1 MYQDILKHVI
11 QKGYFNSHKK
21 VLVAVS
27 GGVDSMNLLHFL
39 HSYRDKL
46 EIDIGIAHINHKQRL
61 ASEEEEEYLRKWAL
75 RHNIPFFVDYFQGD
89 FSEEKSRTFRYSV
102 FRKIMKE
109 KGYTALVTAHHADD
123 NQETILMRLIRG
135 SRLRHLVGISEVS
148 GLPEGELIR
157 PLLSFKKSDLPNP
170 FHFED
175 ATNSGLDYL
184 RNRVR
189 NHYLPLLKKENPQ
202 FATHLQYLSEEVS
215 TMMAALSEL
224 TKAFDIEDRRCFSN
238 LSFPVQ
244 TVLLQQYL
252 QQFPDLQ
259 LSKSQFNQLL
269 NVMTS
274 KTNSE
279 YYIKAGY
286 WLLLRPDKAAISKI
300 IPKTDSQNKPK
311 VLDYE
316 SKVEFNGFHFEFRA
330 VDTEDDGISVSS
342 LSPIVLR
349 HRQSGDQITL
359 GHYTKKI
366 RRLFIDD
373 KVSIEERRNAII
385 GEQDG
390 EIIFVITSDKTY
402 LRKLSKNVTIKAK
415 LYIQKEIG

>member
-11 QKGYFNSHKK
+11 QKGYFNTHKK

-39 HSYRDKL
+39 HSYQDKL
-46 EIDIGIAHINHKQRL
+46 KIDIGIVHINHKQRL
-61 ASEEEEEYLRKWAL
+61 ASEEEENYLKNWAL

-89 FSEEKSRTFRYSV
+89 FSEEKARTFRYSV

-123 NQETILMRLIRG
+123 NHETILMRLIRG

-148 GLPEGELIR
+148 TLPEGELIR
-157 PLLSFKKSDLPNP
+157 PLLSFKKADLPTP

-175 ATNSGLDYL
+175 ETNSGLDYL
-184 RNRVR
+184 RNRIR
-189 NHYLPLLKKENPQ
+189 HHYMPLLKQENPQ

-215 TMMAALSEL
+215 IMMAALSDL
-224 TKAFDIEDRRCFSN
+224 TKDLTVEDRRCFSN
-238 LSFPVQ
+238 LSLPIQ

-269 NVMTS
+269 SVMVT
-274 KTNSE
+274 KTNAE
-279 YYIKAGY
+279 YYIKSGY
-286 WLLLRPDKAAISKI
+286 WLVLTPHQAAISKI
-300 IPKTDSQNKPK
+300 IPKTDSQPTKK
-311 VLDYE
+311 VLDYD
-316 SKVEFNGFHFEFRA
+316 SKVTFNGFNFAFQS
-330 VDTEDDGISVSS
+330 VDILNSGIPVFN
-342 LSPIVLR
+342 LSPIILR
-349 HRQSGDQITL
+349 HRQSGDKIKL
-359 GHYTKKI
+359 GHHTKKL

-373 KVSIEERRNAII
+373 RISLEDRRSAIV
-385 GEQDG
+385 GEQEG

-402 LRKLSKNVTIKAK
+402 LRKSSKNVTIKAK